1 MTTKSDRDDGRPKR
15 GGSDSARQAG
25 LTGIV
30 VHVSPE
36 ERRRLGTAAGAA
48 GLSVKEFCRRAALE
62 VAEREIR
69 KIPQEGA

>member
-1 MTTKSDRDDGRPKR
+1 VTKKSDRGDGRTKR
-15 GGSDSARQAG
+15 GGSDTARQLG
-25 LTGIV
+25 QVGIV

-69 KIPQEGA
+69 KIPQERA